1 MVFVLRDVA
10 VLDEVADIES
20 PEDLALIPTYSGFTV
35 HTRRLPASLAARRNA
50 RPTAT
55 EKSSGFFARVLA
67 LMALSPVTAAAD
79 QSSRKPPMNPPSVG
93 RYSGSLPAS
102 RESPDD
108 IEPRHIVSALVHTRC
123 NASQRQ
129 LYRPGPK
136 INDVNAVA
144 GALPLFQSL
153 HVGQSAER
161 RLKGKILSRRG
172 GEAGR
177 PHRPSTCDSPDGST
191 TRHTG
196 EKKWRYIESGSCGV
210 ITHARHVEGRYRR
223 RCRAACSARS
233 RSHFKSTWSTVAG
246 FMRAVTLRASLLR
259 CPI

>member
-1 MVFVLRDVA
+1 MARSCPGTVVALSRLHRATTRSESPPVTCDTDDGHHAVVFVLRDVA

-196 EKKWRYIESGSCGV
+196 EKKWRY
-210 ITHARHVEGRYRR
+210 Y
-223 RCRAACSARS
+223 
-233 RSHFKSTWSTVAG
+233 
-246 FMRAVTLRASLLR
+246 
-259 CPI
+259 